1 VDAAFVL
8 GMLGLGLVLGF
19 GAWGLARA
27 ASISETVRATF
38 LCF

>member
-8 GMLGLGLVLGF
+8 GMLGLGLGF